1 MKKLSFLTRTQL
13 SRVHDLG
20 GKRNT
25 NRILAQLEPYMNS
38 YREGYDTVYYLN
50 SEGREY
56 VDAKKKLRKNQYV
69 SHILL
74 GNEFF
79 IFKGKP
85 SYWRRE
91 IKVGDS
97 KSSIICDV
105 LYKEAGKM
113 CILEIDRT
121 QKMSVN
127 REKIKTYSEIALRV
141 KDFPQVVWL
150 TCTEHRRKQLMKAC
164 AEVGL
169 NCKVYTLEDIT

>member
-1 MKKLSFLTRTQL
+1 
-13 SRVHDLG
+13 
-20 GKRNT
+20 
-25 NRILAQLEPYMNS
+25 MNS
-38 YREGYDTVYYLN
+38 YRDGYDTVYYLN

-56 VDAKKKLRKNQYV
+56 VDAKKKLRKNQHV

-97 KSSIICDV
+97 KASIICDV
-105 LYKEAGKM
+105 LYKEGGAM
-113 CILEIDRT
+113 RILEIDRT
-121 QKMSVN
+121 QKMTVN
-127 REKIKTYSEIALRV
+127 REKIKTYGEIASRV

-150 TCTEHRRKQLMKAC
+150 TCTEHRRKQLTKTCSDAGVKC
-164 AEVGL
+164 EI
-169 NCKVYTLEDIT
+169 YTLEDIQ